1 MTALRTET
9 WKGLWTKFKEGMY
22 VLVKS
27 PAFYVYLLAVAVY
40 LPYFLPNLSE
50 IAPWDETYYL
60 LSGKNLIAGQI
71 PALGGSPMS
80 AIFYALCYLPFRNS
94 PYWLVHAN
102 SLGRF
107 LLFSGLFLGIWQ
119 VGKAL
124 KKYFNPLILFG
135 FLFLSPILTQTYEYP
150 ADALFITISALA
162 FSHAVRF
169 LETKQC
175 KHLVWASFCLG
186 AGMLTRGDAL
196 FISLPFFILMVVAS
210 WKQYKWWR
218 LIITAVLP
226 FLAVTVGYLLVRG
239 LITGD
244 FNTGMAEYS
253 YTVFE
258 QGQEADLP
266 GGDQRFGNPTES
278 YYIARERFG
287 TPEEND
293 YSVFKAIM
301 RNPPAYLSRVKGV
314 LSWVPGLYLN
324 AYYRRYTPLI
334 TLLAV
339 RGLIALLRKK
349 KNSLAILHLIW
360 ILPIGAGILRT
371 LYRQAYFQMFLFV
384 IFSLAALGL
393 KALLDNLR
401 KGWEVLAWAGALIGM
416 LVLASLKGEA
426 GIQFAMMVYLGWLV
440 LSLLLAKKARELPNW
455 QSMAMLLLLAVGF
468 MLKVDYL
475 IYEPRVL
482 GEDYREQAS
491 LVLRE
496 VTDPNSQ
503 VLTGTPSVVFMAERE
518 VANISAADIPEF
530 ESSDEFIQWMAVQ
543 DFEAIYLD
551 REAPGFFWDL
561 IFEQVGKALTQ
572 VWASDDGEAY
582 IFLLN

>member
-210 WKQYKWWR
+210 WKQHKWWR

-301 RNPPAYLSRVKGV
+301 RNPTAYLSRVKGV

-426 GIQFAMMVYLGWLV
+426 GIQFAMMIYLGWLV

-561 IFEQVGKALTQ
+561 IFELLGKALTQ